1 MSENE
6 QHDDYEPGAWDWVN
20 DQVQAYEASG
30 GTDTATLQGTDYPII
45 VVHTVGAK
53 SGKLRKI
60 GLMKVEDG
68 GDYALVASKGGMP
81 THPDWYHNVLAHPD
95 EVAIQDGAESF
106 PVQVREVE
114 GDERPAG
121 GRRGHRTEHRPPH
134 PGLRR
139 QPRLAA
145 PDSAG
150 LGWIGRRF
158 VDSAP

>member
-30 GTDTATLQGTDYPII
+30 GTDAATLQGTDYPII

-81 THPDWYHNVLAHPD
+81 THPYWYPNVLAHPD
-95 EVAIQDGAESF
+95 EVAIQDGAEAF

-114 GDERPAG
+114 GDERQTWWDRAV
-121 GRRGHRTEHRPPH
+121 
-134 PGLRR
+134 
-139 QPRLAA
+139 AA
-145 PDSAG
+145 YPDYATYQANTDRH
-150 LGWIGRRF
+150 IPVF
-158 VDSAP
+158 VASRA